1 MRYVL
6 AVAAGWT
13 AVCSFAA
20 DYTFSDAGGDLA
32 DPAKWGGT
40 LPGPADK
47 AIINQPG
54 EYNCSSNEIAVAQI
68 KVSGPAGDYKFYF
81 SDNATTVKLA
91 TANHPLDIWSTRT
104 GKLKVY
110 LKKGIWDFGG
120 VEFRGQEK
128 QGTLFLTETVITNV
142 AGFYSAYY
150 TANNSGLYMYSGAQI
165 FSSEFR
171 LANKDTV
178 HAGLHLYSGS
188 RIVTGQFYS
197 DTNHNTPGTAADNV
211 SEING
216 EGSKIDASDVVLG
229 FKTSRNRA
237 YIENGGEWIA
247 RGSFRLGNSNIS
259 HTNLLCVNNGTL
271 TVAGAMRISDQ
282 STANAF
288 VATNSTIA
296 ANAITNN
303 GIRSVIDF
311 QNCNVTANEFVPF
324 LWSNTY
330 GGGHVRFGGA
340 NSSIALGNVT
350 ALKSGGH
357 LDFDDN
363 IAITWPATF
372 SQWMKSCTNCL
383 VSVTRGANVT
393 LPVAM
398 YIGYTND
405 RFSHDNRLEVL
416 SGGLLTLPELRT
428 FGTNN
433 TVVVSNGTIR
443 ATDNYFIVGYSRTA
457 TDVPPHGNSLTMQ
470 GNAPRVEAP
479 SFWIR
484 GDSVLRFELSATGYA
499 SGYAPIVSEG
509 VVFHPTAKI
518 EVDYADYLMAGGGE
532 VTLMAF
538 DTEVPDSSGV
548 SFAQWI
554 TDQNAAMSLPP
565 GCRLRL
571 RSDEN
576 GYRVVFKAKRPAGIV
591 VNFK

>member
-1 MRYVL
+1 MKTTTERKMRYLL

-40 LPGPADK
+40 LPGPADV
-47 AIINQPG
+47 AIVNQPG
-54 EYNCSSNEIAVAQI
+54 EYNCSSNEIAFAQI
-68 KVSGPAGDYKFYF
+68 KVNGVGGDYKFYF
-81 SDNATTVKLA
+81 SDNDTTVKLT
-91 TANHPLDIWSTRT
+91 TASHPLDLYNG
-104 GKLKVY
+104 GKSKRKVY
-110 LKKGIWDFGG
+110 LEKGVWDFGG
-120 VEFRGQEK
+120 MEFRGQYT
-128 QGTLFLTETVITNV
+128 QGTLHMTDVVITNV
-142 AGFYSAYY
+142 TSFYSAYY
-150 TANNSGLYMYSGAQI
+150 AAVNSKLLMYSGAQI
-165 FSSEFR
+165 FSTGFR
-171 LANKDTV
+171 LANKNTTG
-178 HAGLHLYSGS
+178 AELRLYSGS
-188 RIVTGQFYS
+188 RLVTGGFYS
-197 DTNHNTPGTAADNV
+197 DSNHTTKGTIADNV
-211 SEING
+211 IEING
-216 EGSKIDASDVVLG
+216 EGSKIDASDVYLG
-229 FKTSRNRA
+229 FQTSRNRA
-237 YIENGGEWIA
+237 YIENGGEWIS

-363 IAITWPATF
+363 VVITWPATF

-416 SGGLLTLPELRT
+416 SGGMLTLPELRT

-443 ATDNYFIVGYSRTA
+443 ATDTYFIVGYSRLA
-457 TDVPPHGNSLTMQ
+457 TDITPHGNSLTMQ
-470 GNAPRVEAP
+470 GNAPRVETP

-484 GDSVLRFELSATGYA
+484 SDSVLRFELPETGYA
-499 SGYAPIVSEG
+499 PGYAPIVTAD
-509 VVFHPTAKI
+509 VAFNPTAKI
-518 EVDYADYLMAGGGE
+518 EVGYAAYLAAGGSILSFDG
-532 VTLMAF
+532 LM
-538 DTEVPDSSGV
+538 T
-548 SFAQWI
+548 
-554 TDQNAAMSLPP
+554 MSLRFLHP
-565 GCRLRL
+565 
-571 RSDEN
+571 E
-576 GYRVVFKAKRPAGIV
+576 KAVLSIFRTESGISSV
-591 VNFK
+591 